1 MHERIKIYEM
11 SKIADKKKS
20 EKSAMLEKLKE
31 KVLQANLDLVKH
43 KLVLFTWG
51 NVSEI
56 DRESGLVV
64 IKPSGVSYE
73 NMTAEDMVVVDL
85 NGKVVDGKLRPSSDT
100 PTHLEFYK
108 AFPDVGGVTHTHSTF
123 ATGWAQAGRDIPF
136 YGTTHADYFYGDIP
150 CARSLTQA
158 EIEGEY
164 EKNTGLVII
173 ERFTKDHI
181 KPLEVPGVLIKSHGV
196 FAFGKDS
203 DASVY
208 NATVIEEVA
217 KMAFITESVNP
228 KVQRADKFM
237 MDRHYLRKHG
247 KNAYYGQK

>member
-1 MHERIKIYEM
+1 MLE
-11 SKIADKKKS
+11 DLKKKV
-20 EKSAMLEKLKE
+20 LK
-31 KVLQANLDLVKH
+31 ANLDLVKN

-51 NVSEI
+51 NVSAF
-56 DRESGLVV
+56 DRESGLLV
-64 IKPSGVSYE
+64 IKPSGVSYDD
-73 NMTAEDMVVVDL
+73 MTEKDMVVVDL
-85 NGKVVDGKLRPSSDT
+85 NGKVVDGNLRPSSDT
-100 PTHLEFYK
+100 PTHIEFYK

-123 ATGWAQAGRDIPF
+123 ATSWAQAGRDIPF

-150 CARSLTQA
+150 CARSLTKE

-173 ERFTKDHI
+173 ERFKKDNL
-181 KPLEVPGVLIKSHGV
+181 KPLEVPGVLVKSHGV
-196 FAFGKDS
+196 FAFGEDA

-237 MDRHYLRKHG
+237 MDKHYLRKHG
-247 KNAYYGQK
+247 KNAYYGQNRG